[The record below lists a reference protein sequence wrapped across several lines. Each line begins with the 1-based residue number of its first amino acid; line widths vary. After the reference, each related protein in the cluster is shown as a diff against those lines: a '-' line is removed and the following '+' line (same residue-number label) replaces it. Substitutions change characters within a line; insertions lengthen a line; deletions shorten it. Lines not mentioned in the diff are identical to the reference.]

1 VDACSTGPDRPLVV
15 VDAANVVGSVPD
27 GWWRDR
33 AGAAA
38 RLRDRLEQ
46 VVRDGLPGQ
55 PGLPGWVAEPPLEVL
70 LVVEGAARSVRQTG
84 TVGVLAAGGS
94 GDDAVVEAV
103 RAAAGRRCLVVTSD
117 RGLRDRVR
125 ALGAAVTGPRCLRR
139 S

>member
-1 VDACSTGPDRPLVV
+1 MDRQPAGSDRPLLV

-38 RLRDRLEQ
+38 RLRDRLEP
-46 VVRDGLPGQ
+46 VVRDGLPD
-55 PGLPGWVAEPPLEVL
+55 WATEPPLEVL
-70 LVVEGAARSVRQTG
+70 LVVEGAARSVRQ
-84 TVGVLAAGGS
+84 VGEVRVLAAEGS

-117 RGLRDRVR
+117 RGLRERVQ
-125 ALGAAVTGPRCLRR
+125 ALGATVTGARSLHPPTLRR